1 MSKYTIVDTMNK
13 QIEERD
19 KIIAA
24 LKETIALLDSQLA
37 NERMRCY
44 NLELMIIS
52 KPNNKTI
59 ED

>member
-44 NLELMIIS
+44 NLERMIIS
-52 KPNNKTI
+52 EPNNRTI

>member
-13 QIEERD
+13 QIEEKD
-19 KIIAA
+19 KTIAA

-44 NLELMIIS
+44 NLERMLIRD
-52 KPNNKTI
+52 PNPKTI

>member
-44 NLELMIIS
+44 NLERMIIS
-52 KPNNKTI
+52 KPNNRTI

>member
-13 QIEERD
+13 QIEEKD
-19 KIIAA
+19 KTIAA

-44 NLELMIIS
+44 N
-52 KPNNKTI
+52 
-59 ED
+59 